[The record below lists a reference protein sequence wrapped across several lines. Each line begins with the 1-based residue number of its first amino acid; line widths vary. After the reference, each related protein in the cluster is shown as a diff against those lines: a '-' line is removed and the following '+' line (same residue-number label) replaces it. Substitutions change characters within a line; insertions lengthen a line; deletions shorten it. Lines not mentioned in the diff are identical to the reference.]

1 MAARLALDEV
11 RARTC
16 KDRDAWWTVL
26 LVDPLAVRLV
36 RLVAPYRWITP
47 NRLTTAAFVL
57 GLGAAACFWQES
69 RLWLIAGAVLFHVS
83 FVLDCMDGKIAR
95 LTGNGSVFGAWMDYV
110 FDRFRVVACTIGLM
124 GGQYARTGRVA
135 YLLVGGLVIFLDM
148 FRYLNAL
155 QIAKAKDAMRARLT
169 VAGGVRPVFLEE
181 TGHADPERPV
191 VDVYR
196 GFRSRFR
203 RFVAVR
209 DALVRR
215 RIRPHVIS
223 GIEFQMAVFIIGPL
237 TGWILGSALVAGGLL
252 AVFEALLI
260 YKLWLAT
267 RDAGSEEAVQ
277 QSHVA
282 DRLEPGLGVQLEGS
296 GVVGLGLE

>member
-1 MAARLALDEV
+1 MAARFTLDEV

-26 LVDPLAVRLV
+26 LVDPVALRLV

-47 NRLTTAAFVL
+47 NRLTSAAFVV
-57 GLGAAACFWQES
+57 GLGAAACFWQQS
-69 RLWLIAGAVLFHVS
+69 RVWLIAGALLFHVS
-83 FVLDCMDGKIAR
+83 FVLDCMDGKVAR

-110 FDRFRVVACTIGLM
+110 FDRFRVLACTIGLM
-124 GGQYARTGRVA
+124 GGQYVRTGRIA

-169 VAGGVRPVFLEE
+169 VAGGMAPVFLEE

-203 RFVAVR
+203 HFVRVR

-215 RIRPHVIS
+215 RIRAHLIS
-223 GIEFQMAVFIIGPL
+223 GIEFQMAVFIVGPL
-237 TGWILGSALVAGGLL
+237 TGWIAGTALVASALL
-252 AVFEALLI
+252 AAFEALLI
-260 YKLWLAT
+260 YKLWIAT
-267 RDAGSEEAVQ
+267 RDAGSQIPVQ
-277 QSHVA
+277 QDHVT
-282 DRLEPGLGVQLEGS
+282 DRLEPGLGVQL
-296 GVVGLGLE
+296 

>member
-1 MAARLALDEV
+1 MARHYTLDEI
-11 RARTC
+11 RSRTY
-16 KDRDAWWTVL
+16 KEKDAWWTVL
-26 LVDPLAVRLV
+26 LVDPLAARLV
-36 RLVAPYRWITP
+36 KLVAPFRSVTP
-47 NRLTTAAFVL
+47 NRLTVLAFVV
-57 GLGAAACFWQES
+57 GLGSALCFWRAS
-69 RLWLIAGAVLFHVS
+69 YPWLLAGALLFHLS

-95 LTGNGSVFGAWMDYV
+95 LREESSPFGSWLDYV
-110 FDRFRVVACTIGLM
+110 LDRLRVLACAVGLF
-124 GGQYARTGRVA
+124 GGQYQATQDFVYIWLA
-135 YLLVGGLVIFLDM
+135 GLVIFLDM

-215 RIRPHVIS
+215 RIRPHLIS

-277 QSHVA
+277 QSHVT

-296 GVVGLGLE
+296 GVVGLRLE

>member
-47 NRLTTAAFVL
+47 NRLTTGAFVV
-57 GLGAAACFWQES
+57 GLGAAACFWQQS
-69 RLWLIAGAVLFHVS
+69 RLWLVAGALLFHVS
-83 FVLDCMDGKIAR
+83 FVLDCMDGKVAR
-95 LTGNGSVFGAWMDYV
+95 LTGTGSVFGAWMDYV
-110 FDRFRVVACTIGLM
+110 FDRFRVVACTVGLM
-124 GGQYARTGRVA
+124 GGQYARTGRTG

-155 QIAKAKDAMRARLT
+155 QIAKAKDAMRSRLT
-169 VAGGVRPVFLEE
+169 VAGGVAPVFLEE

-209 DALVRR
+209 NALVRR
-215 RIRPHVIS
+215 RIRPHLMS
-223 GIEFQMAVFIIGPL
+223 GIEFQMAVFIVGPV
-237 TGWILGSALVAGGLL
+237 TGWVTGTALVAGALL
-252 AVFEALLI
+252 AAFEALLI
-260 YKLWLAT
+260 YKLWMAT
-267 RDAGSEEAVQ
+267 RDAGSQEPMQ
-277 QSHVA
+277 QPHVA

-296 GVVGLGLE
+296 GVAGLSPE

>member
-47 NRLTTAAFVL
+47 NRLTTAAFAV
-57 GLGAAACFWQES
+57 GVGAAACFWQQS

-83 FVLDCMDGKIAR
+83 FVLDCMDGKVAR

-110 FDRFRVVACTIGLM
+110 FDRFRVVACTVGLM

-169 VAGGVRPVFLEE
+169 VAGGAAPVFVEE

-191 VDVYR
+191 VDVYH

-203 RFVAVR
+203 RFMAVR

-215 RIRPHVIS
+215 RIRPHLIS
-223 GIEFQMAVFIIGPL
+223 GIEFQMAVFIVGPL
-237 TGWILGSALVAGGLL
+237 IGWVAGTALVAGAML
-252 AVFEALLI
+252 AAFEVLLI
-260 YKLWLAT
+260 YKLWIAT
-267 RDAGSEEAVQ
+267 RDAGSQEVVQ
-277 QSHVA
+277 QRHVA

-296 GVVGLGLE
+296 GVAGLSLE

>member
-36 RLVAPYRWITP
+36 RLAAPYRWITP

-57 GLGAAACFWQES
+57 GLAAAACFWQQS
-69 RLWLIAGAVLFHVS
+69 WLWLVAGALLFHLS
-83 FVLDCMDGKIAR
+83 FVLDCMDGKVAR
-95 LTGNGSVFGAWMDYV
+95 LTGTGSVFGAWMDYV
-110 FDRFRVVACTIGLM
+110 FDRFRVVACTVGLM
-124 GGQYARTGRVA
+124 GGQYVRTGRVA
-135 YLLVGGLVIFLDM
+135 YLLVGGLVIFLDL

-169 VAGGVRPVFLEE
+169 VTGGVPPVFLEE
-181 TGHADPERPV
+181 TGRADPERPV

-209 DALVRR
+209 DALVRH
-215 RIRPHVIS
+215 RIRPHLIS
-223 GIEFQMAVFIIGPL
+223 GIEFQMAVFIVGPL
-237 TGWILGSALVAGGLL
+237 THWIIGTTLVAAGLLVVFELLLILKLWTATRSYARHLAQAVAAAPASDDLGGL
-252 AVFEALLI
+252 VG
-260 YKLWLAT
+260 
-267 RDAGSEEAVQ
+267 R
-277 QSHVA
+277 
-282 DRLEPGLGVQLEGS
+282 PGAMPPAAAPH
-296 GVVGLGLE
+296 

>member
-1 MAARLALDEV
+1 MAERLALAEV
-11 RARTC
+11 RSRTC
-16 KDRDAWWTVL
+16 KDRDAWWTVF

-47 NRLTTAAFVL
+47 NRLTTAAFLL
-57 GLGAAACFWQES
+57 GLGAAACFWEQT
-69 RLWLIAGAVLFHVS
+69 RLWLAAGALLFHAS
-83 FVLDCMDGKIAR
+83 FVLDCMDGKVAR
-95 LTGNGSVFGAWMDYV
+95 LNGTGSVFGAWMDYV

-124 GGQYARTGRVA
+124 GGQYLRTGRVA
-135 YLLVGGLVIFLDM
+135 YLLVGGLVIFLDL

-155 QIAKAKDAMRARLT
+155 QIAKAKDAMRASLT
-169 VAGGVRPVFLEE
+169 VDGGPRPVFLEE

-215 RIRPHVIS
+215 RIRAHLIS
-223 GIEFQMAVFIIGPL
+223 GIEFQMAVFIVGPL
-237 TGWILGSALVAGGLL
+237 TGWVAGTAVAAGALL
-252 AVFEALLI
+252 AAFEALLI
-260 YKLWLAT
+260 YKLWIAA
-267 RDAGSEEAVQ
+267 RDAGVPETVQ
-277 QSHVA
+277 QNPVT
-282 DRLEPGLGVQLEGS
+282 DRFDGGLGVQLDGP
-296 GVVGLGLE
+296 GVARVGL

>member
-1 MAARLALDEV
+1 MAERFSLPEV

-36 RLVAPYRWITP
+36 RLVTPYRWITP
-47 NRLTTAAFVL
+47 NRLTAAAFVL
-57 GLGAAACFWQES
+57 GLGAAGCFWQQN
-69 RLWLIAGAVLFHVS
+69 RLWLIGGALLFHAS
-83 FVLDCMDGKIAR
+83 FVLDCMDGKVAR
-95 LTGNGSVFGAWMDYV
+95 LTGTGSVFGAWMDYV
-110 FDRFRVVACTIGLM
+110 FDRFRVVACAVGLM

-135 YLLVGGLVIFLDM
+135 YLVVGGLVIFLDM

-169 VAGGVRPVFLEE
+169 VAGGAPPIFLEE
-181 TGHADPERPV
+181 AGQADPERPV

-203 RFVAVR
+203 GFVAVR

-215 RIRPHVIS
+215 RIRAHLFS
-223 GIEFQMAVFIIGPL
+223 GIEFQMAVFIVGPL
-237 TGWILGSALVAGGLL
+237 TGWVAGTAVIAGVLL
-252 AVFEALLI
+252 AGFETLLI
-260 YKLWLAT
+260 YKLWIAA
-267 RDAGSEEAVQ
+267 RDAGSQIPVQ
-277 QSHVA
+277 EGHVA
-282 DRLEPGLGVQLEGS
+282 DRFEPGLGVQLEGS
-296 GVVGLGLE
+296 AVAGLGLE

>member
-1 MAARLALDEV
+1 MAKRLALAEV

-16 KDRDAWWTVL
+16 KDRDAWWTVF

-57 GLGAAACFWQES
+57 GLGAAACFWEQS
-69 RLWLIAGAVLFHVS
+69 RLWLIAGALLFHAS
-83 FVLDCMDGKIAR
+83 FVLDCMDGKVAR
-95 LTGNGSVFGAWMDYV
+95 LNGTGSVFGAWMDYV
-110 FDRFRVVACTIGLM
+110 FDRFRVVTCTVGLM
-124 GGQYARTGRVA
+124 GGQFMRTGRIA
-135 YLLVGGLVIFLDM
+135 YLLVGGLVIFLDL

-155 QIAKAKDAMRARLT
+155 QIAKAKDTMRARLT
-169 VAGGVRPVFLEE
+169 VAGGLRPVFLEE

-203 RFVAVR
+203 RFVALR

-215 RIRPHVIS
+215 RIRPHLIS

-237 TGWILGSALVAGGLL
+237 TGWIAGTALVAGAML
-252 AVFEALLI
+252 AAFETLLI
-260 YKLWLAT
+260 YKLWIAT
-267 RDAGSEEAVQ
+267 RDAGSPATAQ
-277 QSHVA
+277 PGPLA
-282 DRLEPGLGVQLEGS
+282 DRLDGGLGVQLEGA
-296 GVVGLGLE
+296 GVASLGLE

>member
-1 MAARLALDEV
+1 MAARLALDDV

-36 RLVAPYRWITP
+36 RLVAPYRWVTP
-47 NRLTTAAFVL
+47 NRLTTAAFVV
-57 GLGAAACFWQES
+57 GLGAAACFWQQS
-69 RLWLIAGAVLFHVS
+69 RLWLIAGALLFHVS
-83 FVLDCMDGKIAR
+83 FVLDCMDGKVAR
-95 LTGNGSVFGAWMDYV
+95 LNGTGSVFGAWMDYV
-110 FDRFRVVACTIGLM
+110 FDRFRVVACTVGLM
-124 GGQYARTGRVA
+124 GGQYARTGRVG

-169 VAGGVRPVFLEE
+169 VAGGVPPVFLEE
-181 TGHADPERPV
+181 SGHADPERPV

-203 RFVAVR
+203 RFAAVR

-215 RIRPHVIS
+215 RIRPHLIS
-223 GIEFQMAVFIIGPL
+223 GIEFQMAVFIVGPL
-237 TGWILGSALVAGGLL
+237 IGWIAGTALIAGALL
-252 AVFEALLI
+252 AAFEVLLI
-260 YKLWLAT
+260 YKLWIAT
-267 RDAGSEEAVQ
+267 RDAGSQQAVQ

-282 DRLEPGLGVQLEGS
+282 DRPEPGLGVQLEGS
-296 GVVGLGLE
+296 GVAGLGLE

>member
-1 MAARLALDEV
+1 MAPQFTLDEV

-26 LVDPLAVRLV
+26 LVDPVAVRLV

-47 NRLTTAAFVL
+47 NRLTTAAFVV
-57 GLGAAACFWQES
+57 GLGAAACFWQQS
-69 RLWLIAGAVLFHVS
+69 RVWLIAGALLFHVS
-83 FVLDCMDGKIAR
+83 FVLDCMDGKVAR

-110 FDRFRVVACTIGLM
+110 FDRLRVVACTIGLM
-124 GGQYARTGRVA
+124 GGQYVRTGRIG

-155 QIAKAKDAMRARLT
+155 QIAKAKDAMRAGLT
-169 VAGGVRPVFLEE
+169 VAGGMAPVFLEE

-203 RFVAVR
+203 RFVSVR

-215 RIRPHVIS
+215 RIRPHLIS
-223 GIEFQMAVFIIGPL
+223 GIEFQMAVFIVGPL
-237 TGWILGSALVAGGLL
+237 TGWIAGTALVAAALL
-252 AVFEALLI
+252 AAFEALLI
-260 YKLWLAT
+260 YKLWIAT
-267 RDAGSEEAVQ
+267 RDAASQIPVQ
-277 QSHVA
+277 QGHVA
-282 DRLEPGLGVQLEGS
+282 DRLEPGLGVQL
-296 GVVGLGLE
+296 